1 MILDPF
7 HATVPFLYPNPLTPT
22 KTDQKK
28 EEEKKTKLEIGLHL
42 PGYEVEDTLNCPVY
56 NEWIY

>member
-7 HATVPFLYPNPLTPT
+7 HATVSFLYPNPLTPT

-28 EEEKKTKLEIGLHL
+28 RKKRKLEIALQL
-42 PGYEVEDTLNCPVY
+42 PGYEVEDTLNFPLY
-56 NEWIY
+56 KEWIYC